1 MSLNSEVLA
10 TLQKA
15 ALQGETLESLGLEI
29 TDEIRET
36 FETLKEEYSK
46 APKGSM
52 AFIVE
57 DTTWGQ
63 WDSLIAATEKAHG
76 PMFGDKTLAEM
87 MAERLAEVQ
96 KRGQP
101 KKED

>member
-15 ALQGETLESLGLEI
+15 ALHGETLESLGLEI

-57 DTTWGQ
+57 DATWGQ
-63 WDSLIAATEKAHG
+63 WDSLIDATEKAHG

-87 MAERLAEVQ
+87 RAENLAKVR

-101 KKED
+101 QKED